1 MPASAIAGL
10 VGTHLTNKANKAISA
25 RQMAFQKEMSSTAY
39 QRGMADMKKAG
50 LNPMLAFSKGGASTP
65 QGASIPAQD
74 YAAGAANIANVMANT
89 NKTKAETNVLNET
102 QGSFLGK
109 TMTYFKNLLSSDQSI
124 SSIKQKLENATRENN
139 MRAFKRSSKNNKTK
153 KPLRI
158 RITPGNQPNKE
169 SWKQYK
175 NRTFK

>member
-1 MPASAIAGL
+1 MVASAIAGL

-25 RQMAFQKEMSSTAY
+25 RQMAFQREMSNTAY

-89 NKTKAETNVLNET
+89 QKTKAETNVLNET
-102 QGSFLGK
+102 QGSILGR
-109 TMTYFKNLLSSDQSI
+109 TITYFKNLAQNLLSDSSI
-124 SSIKQKLENATRENN
+124 SSIKQKLENATR
-139 MRAFKRSSKNNKTK
+139 
-153 KPLRI
+153 
-158 RITPGNQPNKE
+158 
-169 SWKQYK
+169 
-175 NRTFK
+175 